1 MEKGRY
7 GLPTVIAMI
16 VGIVIGSGIFFKSD
30 NILLAA
36 GGSVPLGVAAFL
48 LGGIGIVFGGLCL
61 GELAARTD
69 KPGGIIAYAEDLGGL
84 PAAAVYGWF
93 QVFVYLPAII
103 TVVSYAVGLYACQ
116 LFGWGR
122 NFGADDLFLLQ
133 MGIGMGFVLLCYVV
147 NSLSARL
154 GGWFQNAAALCKLL
168 PLLVV
173 GICGLLFGQPTSF
186 FQAASPAPAGGAGWL
201 TAIAP
206 IAFSFDGWAVA
217 ASISSEVKHARRNL
231 PLALVIAP
239 VCILLLYIL
248 YFVGISRYLGPET
261 IMAGGD
267 EHVEQAAIGL
277 LGHSGGKVLLTV
289 VLLSVMGTIN
299 GLVLGSIRLPYA
311 LALRGLLPGS
321 RILAR
326 EHPRLQMPLAAAG
339 LALAVSLIWSG
350 FHIAAVRLHL
360 LPNSDV
366 SEVAV
371 GLSYALYLALY
382 GQVFRLY
389 RRGEVKGPLRGVIF
403 PLLAAA
409 GGILVLSG
417 TAHHRIFWPY
427 AALCIL
433 FLLAAAFYAKTR
445 GRREGAGSTSD

>member
-1 MEKGRY
+1 MRMEKGRY

-30 NILLAA
+30 NILLAT
-36 GGSVPLGVAAFL
+36 GGNVPLGVAVFL

-69 KPGGIIAYAEDLGGL
+69 RPGGVIAYAEDLAGP
-84 PAAAVYGWF
+84 PAAAVFGWF

-103 TVVSYAVGLYACQ
+103 TVVSSAVGVYACQ

-122 NFGADDLFLLQ
+122 SLEENGLFLLQ
-133 MGIGMGFVLLCYVV
+133 MGIGMAFVLLCYTV

-154 GGWFQNAAALCKLL
+154 GGWFQNAAALCKLV

-173 GICGLLFGQPTSF
+173 GVCGLLFGRPEPVFGMGRATSE
-186 FQAASPAPAGGAGWL
+186 GAGWI

-206 IAFSFDGWAVA
+206 IAFSFDGWTVS
-217 ASISSEVKHARRNL
+217 ASISSEVRRAKRNV

-239 VCILLLYIL
+239 ACILLLYIL
-248 YFVGISRYLGPET
+248 YFAGISHYLGPET
-261 IMAGGD
+261 VMAGGD
-267 EHVEQAAIGL
+267 GHVELAAVRL
-277 LGHSGGKVLLTV
+277 LGPGGGKVLLTF
-289 VLLSVMGTIN
+289 VLVSVMGTVN

-321 RILAR
+321 RILSR
-326 EHPRLQMPLAAAG
+326 EHPRLKMPLAAAG
-339 LALAVSLIWSG
+339 LALAVYAVWSG
-350 FHIAAVRLHL
+350 FHILAVRLRL

-389 RRGEVKGPLRGVIF
+389 RRGAVKGILRGGVV
-403 PLLAAA
+403 PLLAAS
-409 GGILVLSG
+409 GGLLILSG
-417 TAHHRIFWPY
+417 TAHHRVFWPY
-427 AALCIL
+427 AALCV
-433 FLLAAAFYAKTR
+433 LLMAFAALYAKKGTR
-445 GRREGAGSTSD
+445 RGSPGSK